1 MGLGAVG
8 ALKSVGLALVA
19 LGAMAQV
26 APVDPLLK
34 ARQLYNE
41 HRYDEAIEAATEARK
56 LPTLANAAAVVF
68 ARASLERFRLTRVSD
83 DLTAARDALKEVE
96 HAKLSPR
103 DRVELLVGLG
113 ESLYL
118 DGCLDGCY
126 SAAAQTFELALDRA
140 LDADLTARA
149 LIFEWWAGSLDRQ
162 AQMGPPADRQ
172 PLYQRILR
180 RSEEEL
186 AKNELSATATYWLA
200 AASRGLE
207 DYERAWGA
215 AIAGWVRAR
224 YMGPEGAELRADLE
238 RLVSKVLLPER
249 ARQLA
254 PDGDA
259 RPALATL
266 QAQWEEL
273 KKKYE

>member
-1 MGLGAVG
+1 MGLGIASAFKTVG
-8 ALKSVGLALVA
+8 VA
-19 LGAMAQV
+19 LAVLASLAQV

-56 LPTLANAAAVVF
+56 VQALANAAAVVF
-68 ARASLERFRLTRVSD
+68 ARASLERYRQTRVAE
-83 DLTAARDALKEVE
+83 DLAAAREALKEVN
-96 HAKLSPR
+96 HAALSPR
-103 DRVELLVGLG
+103 DRIELLVGLG

-126 SAAAQTFELALDRA
+126 TAAAEMFELALDRA
-140 LDADLTARA
+140 VDADLAARA
-149 LIFEWWAGSLDRQ
+149 LIFEWWAASLDRQ
-162 AQMGPPADRQ
+162 AQMGPPTDRK
-172 PLYQRILR
+172 PLYERILR

-200 AASRGLE
+200 AASRGME

-215 AIAGWVRAR
+215 AIAGWIRAR
-224 YMGPEGAELRADLE
+224 YMGPPGAELRADLE
-238 RLVSKVLLPER
+238 RLVSQVLMPER
-249 ARQLA
+249 ARRMA
-254 PDGDA
+254 PEGDA

-266 QAQWEEL
+266 QSQWDEL